1 MPRTLSAYE
10 SARVTGMKAAQEE
23 HQRLGTKMHS
33 RVPVFDVIEDARIW
47 LVFQPM
53 RNLYGAYER
62 RGDAAGIMINSQHPL
77 SLQRFT
83 AGHEYGHH
91 VLGHE
96 ASADDEERIY
106 RGDRQSMQEVA
117 AQAFAGEFLMP
128 VQLVNYT
135 LRTMGLTG
143 RQPAMTPRQIY
154 QLGLDLGVSYNAV
167 VTQLVGQRKLTID
180 AGRRLRTLSPLDIKT
195 GLAGVRPANSWADVW
210 LLDEA
215 QEGRQ
220 ILSRLR
226 DEIHVRLPETP
237 STGYVW
243 IVVDPAAGL
252 VEMVADRFESANGDD
267 DDRIGGAGVRHLWL
281 RVVAPGSGRLR
292 LELRRPWQA
301 DARPVRSFEATLDA
315 LALLTGDVAEGVTT
329 DQRQGVIDDF
339 QATAA

>member
-10 SARVTGMKAAQEE
+10 SARLAGMKAAQDE
-23 HQRLGTKMHS
+23 HQRFGTSMHE
-33 RVPVFDVIEDARIW
+33 RVPVFDVIEEARIW
-47 LVFQPM
+47 LFFMPM
-53 RNLYGAYER
+53 RALYGAYER
-62 RGDAAGIMINSQHPL
+62 RGDAAGIIINSQHPL

-91 VLGHE
+91 VLGHQ

-143 RQPAMTPRQIY
+143 QHPVMTPSQIY
-154 QLGLDLGVSYNAV
+154 QLALELGVSYGAA
-167 VTQLVGQRKLTID
+167 VTQLVGLRKLSVD
-180 AGRRLRTLSPLDIKT
+180 AGRRFRKLSPLEIKT
-195 GLAGVRPANSWADVW
+195 GLAGVKPAHSWADVW
-210 LLDEA
+210 LLDET

-220 ILSRLR
+220 IISRLR

-243 IVVDPAAGL
+243 DLVDLAGGL
-252 VEMVADRFESANGDD
+252 VEVVEDRFETGDPD
-267 DDRIGGAGVRHLWL
+267 AELIGADGVRHLWL
-281 RVVAPGSGRLR
+281 RVTNPGSASLR
-292 LELRRPWQA
+292 LELRRPWQDGVPA
-301 DARPVRSFEATLDA
+301 VRTFQATLDA
-315 LALLTGDVAEGVTT
+315 LPPLTGDVIEGVTT
-329 DQRQGVIDDF
+329 DQKSGVIRDF
-339 QATAA
+339 EAAA

>member
-1 MPRTLSAYE
+1 MSPTLSAYR
-10 SARVTGMKAAQEE
+10 SARLVGMTAAQEE
-23 HQRLGTKMHS
+23 HQRLGTTMHG
-33 RVPVFDVIEDARIW
+33 RVPIFDVVEDARIW
-47 LVFQPM
+47 LFFQPM

-62 RGDAAGIMINSQHPL
+62 RGDAAGIIINSQHPL

-83 AGHEYGHH
+83 AAHEYGHH

-106 RGDRQSMQEVA
+106 RGDRQNMQEVA

-128 VQLVNYT
+128 IQLVNYT

-143 RQPAMTPRQIY
+143 QHPDMTPSQIY
-154 QLGLDLGVSYNAV
+154 QLALELGVSYNAV
-167 VTQLVGQRKLTID
+167 LTQLVGQRKLSVD
-180 AGRRLRTLSPLDIKT
+180 AGRRLRKLSPLNIKT
-195 GLAGVRPANSWADVW
+195 GLAGVKPANSWADVW

-220 ILSRLR
+220 IVSRLR

-243 IVVDPAAGL
+243 DLVDPAAGV
-252 VEMVADRFESANGDD
+252 VEVVDDRFETADD
-267 DDRIGGAGVRHLWL
+267 DDERIGADGVRHVWL

-301 DARPVRSFEATLDA
+301 DVRPVRTFEATVDA
-315 LALLTGDVAEGVTT
+315 LAPLTGDVTEGVTT
-329 DQRQGVIDDF
+329 DQKKGVIKDF
-339 QATAA
+339 QAAAA

>member
-23 HQRLGTKMHS
+23 HQRLGTTMHE
-33 RVPVFDVIEDARIW
+33 RVPVFDVIEDARVW
-47 LVFQPM
+47 LFFQPM

-62 RGDAAGIMINSQHPL
+62 HGETAGIIINSQHPL
-77 SLQRFT
+77 SVQRFT

-91 VLGHE
+91 VLGHQ

-128 VQLVNYT
+128 IQLVNYT
-135 LRTMGLTG
+135 LRAMGLTG
-143 RQPAMTPRQIY
+143 QQPTMTPSQIY
-154 QLGLDLGVSYNAV
+154 QLALELGVSYSAI
-167 VTQLVGQRKLTID
+167 VTQLVGQRKLSID
-180 AGRRLRTLSPLDIKT
+180 AGRRLRKLSPLDIKT
-195 GLAGVRPANSWADVW
+195 GLAGDRPAHSWADVW
-210 LLDEA
+210 LLDET

-220 ILSRLR
+220 IVSRLR

-243 IVVDPAAGL
+243 DLVDLATGL
-252 VEMVADRFESANGDD
+252 VEVVADRFETADGADD
-267 DDRIGGAGVRHLWL
+267 QIGGDGIRHLWL
-281 RVVAPGSGRLR
+281 RVVALGSGRLR

-301 DARPVRSFEATLDA
+301 NAKPVRTFQATVDARAP
-315 LALLTGDVAEGVTT
+315 LTGDVIEGATS
-329 DQRQGVIDDF
+329 DQKKGVIDDF
-339 QATAA
+339 QAAAA

>member
-1 MPRTLSAYE
+1 MPRTLRAYE
-10 SARVTGMKAAQEE
+10 GARLTGMTAAQEE
-23 HQRLGTKMHS
+23 HQRLGTTMHE

-47 LVFQPM
+47 LFFQPM
-53 RNLYGAYER
+53 RTLYGDYER
-62 RGDAAGIMINSQHPL
+62 HGDAAGIIINSQHPL

-135 LRTMGLTG
+135 LRTMGLAG
-143 RQPAMTPRQIY
+143 QRPAMTPSQIY
-154 QLGLDLGVSYNAV
+154 QLALELGVSYTAV
-167 VTQLVGQRKLTID
+167 VTQLVCQHKLSID
-180 AGRRLRTLSPLDIKT
+180 AGRRLRKLSPLDIKT
-195 GLAGVRPANSWADVW
+195 GLAGVKPASSRADVW

-220 ILSRLR
+220 IISRLR

-243 IVVDPAAGL
+243 DLVDPAAGV
-252 VEMVADRFESANGDD
+252 VEVVADRFETGDD
-267 DDRIGGAGVRHLWL
+267 AEERIGADGVRHLWL
-281 RVVAPGSGRLR
+281 RVVAPGSGRIR
-292 LELRRPWQA
+292 LELRRPWQS
-301 DARPVRSFEATLDA
+301 DAKPARTFQATLDA
-315 LALLTGDVAEGVTT
+315 LAPLTGDVTEGVTS
-329 DQRQGVIDDF
+329 DQKKGVIDDF
-339 QATAA
+339 QAAAA